1 MPHRRNIS
9 LVALIL
15 LATASLAKAE
25 NINQFWLAA
34 QHDWSANRGF
44 FFALESPIPPGQPSR
59 PDDVKLVLGVGD
71 GTQWRFIAGRVN
83 WKLDQKYQV
92 KAVIKDGSAELSID
106 GQRVAHEPAKL
117 APAPAV

>member
-44 FFALESPIPPGQPSR
+44 FLALEAPIPPGQPSR
-59 PDDVKLVLGVGD
+59 VEDVKLVLGVAD
-71 GTQWRFIAGRVN
+71 GSQWRFISGRVD
-83 WKLDQKYQV
+83 WKLNQKYRV
-92 KAVIKDGSAELSID
+92 KAAIKDGA
-106 GQRVAHEPAKL
+106 A
-117 APAPAV
+117 